1 MNNLFLYFLK
11 EEAALLPD
19 KDLYLLYKTYK
30 DKSFKSIMNGD
41 LKKFSKYKEYKDV
54 LKSEILERCK

>member
-1 MNNLFLYFLK
+1 MENLFLYFLK
-11 EEAALLPD
+11 EEASLLDD
-19 KDLYLLYKTYK
+19 KNLYDLYIHYKNK
-30 DKSFKSIMNGD
+30 AFSSLIDGD